1 MSSDRMDRKKEKK
14 VKKNDDENVDNE
26 CCYVG
31 EWIFGRGCT
40 QQLPPLL
47 SPIFRCR
54 RTEAKRTDSRGLYC

>member
-1 MSSDRMDRKKEKK
+1 M
-14 VKKNDDENVDNE
+14 KKNDDENVDNE
-26 CCYVG
+26 CRNVG

-54 RTEAKRTDSRGLYC
+54 RIEAKRTDSRGLYC

>member
-1 MSSDRMDRKKEKK
+1 MSSDQMDRKKKK
-14 VKKNDDENVDNE
+14 MVKKNDDENVDNKRSN
-26 CCYVG
+26 VG

-54 RTEAKRTDSRGLYC
+54 RTEAKRADSRGLYR

>member
-1 MSSDRMDRKKEKK
+1 MSSVRTDTKK

-26 CCYVG
+26 CRNVG

-54 RTEAKRTDSRGLYC
+54 RTEAKGTGSRGLYC